1 MKVFIDT
8 AFKKWILGAMIRESS
23 YFTEQLVDID
33 YVRSSRASH
42 PLNFLY
48 RRYIKRLNIAE
59 NDLIVNHKFLQY
71 LLDSRLIR
79 QNDLPILRCLY
90 THESEEYLKSNSL
103 INNLGK
109 LKQVLVMNRFDA
121 RLLANLGIDKNKIRI
136 TYGAIDRNL
145 FFPSD
150 RYLPNRRVLITGDA
164 KGRKNPE
171 KIVEVINENPDIYFD
186 ICGRYWEDQLLR
198 TIVLG
203 NNYTI
208 HEFSI
213 EKTAQLMRSCSAFL
227 TLSRM
232 EGGPFPILE
241 ALCSGTPVVSTPV
254 GWVPE
259 IVNARNGVLVSQD
272 CSIAEVSVALKKCF
286 KLKEELWWKDLLKG
300 KFTWEQLAQVLYEPS
315 ESFL

>member
-1 MKVFIDT
+1 MKVFIDG
-8 AFKKWILGAMIRESS
+8 AFKTWILGAMIRESS
-23 YFTEQLVDID
+23 NFSDLFID
-33 YVRSSRASH
+33 VAYVQSSRARH

-48 RRYIKRLNIAE
+48 RRYIKRLNVAE

-71 LLDSRLIR
+71 LLDSCLIR

-90 THESEEYLKSNSL
+90 THDSEEYLKSTGL
-103 INNLGK
+103 IKYLGE
-109 LKQVLVMNRFDA
+109 LKQVLVMNGFDA
-121 RLLANLGIDKNKIRI
+121 RLLANLGVSEDKIRI

-145 FFPSD
+145 FFPSES
-150 RYLPNRRVLITGDA
+150 YLPNRRVLITGDA

-171 KIVEVINENPDIYFD
+171 KIVKVINENPDIYFD

-198 TIVLG
+198 TKILG
-203 NNYTI
+203 DNYTI

-213 EKTAQLMRSCSAFL
+213 EQTAQLMRSSSAFL
-227 TLSRM
+227 TLSTM
-232 EGGPFPILE
+232 EGGPFPVLE

-259 IVNARNGVLVSQD
+259 IINVRNGVLVSQD

-286 KLKEELWWKDLLKG
+286 KLKEELWWKDLLRG
-300 KFTWEQLAQVLYEPS
+300 KFTWEELAHVLYEPN
-315 ESFL
+315 ETFQ